1 MTDRLRS
8 RVLPLVRPT
17 LILAAALIG
26 AGCGLLNPDKG
37 GPPPPPPFQYPDL
50 STPQNVVLNLKYVW
64 ELRDSLRAKLI
75 YDDAYRGVS
84 TDNKAG
90 TAPIEFSKGQEV
102 ASVWSLGKSQD
113 VQSVTFKLR
122 PETTWVRLN
131 YPTDTAGWTALQL
144 QGVDIQV
151 EDAAQGT
158 LIANSSNFFEFKFV
172 PTLDAAS
179 PTDTTWKII
188 RWEEIRN

>member
-8 RVLPLVRPT
+8 RALLIVRPT
-17 LILAAALIG
+17 ILLAAALVA

-37 GPPPPPPFQYPDL
+37 GPDPPPPFQYPDL

-64 ELRDSLRAKLI
+64 ENRDSLRAKVI
-75 YDDAYRGVS
+75 YDDAYEGTSV
-84 TDNKAG
+84 DNKEG
-90 TAPIEFSKGQEV
+90 GPTYTFSKVQEV
-102 ASVWSLGKSQD
+102 QTVWSLGKTQD
-113 VQSVTFKLR
+113 VTSVTFTLR
-122 PETTWVRLN
+122 PETTWVRED
-131 YPTDTAGWTALQL
+131 YPTDPVGWTSIKL

-151 EDAAQGT
+151 EDAAKGT
-158 LIANSSNFFEFKFV
+158 LIANSSNLFQFKFV